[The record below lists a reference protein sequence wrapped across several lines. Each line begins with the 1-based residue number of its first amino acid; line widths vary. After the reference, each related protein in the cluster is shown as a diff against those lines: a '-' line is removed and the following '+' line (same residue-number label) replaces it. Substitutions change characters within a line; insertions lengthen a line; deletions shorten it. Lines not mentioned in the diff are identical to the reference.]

1 MLPLGIFSACLI
13 DLSPIRCCHTDLS
26 QTSNLNIFVL
36 FILASLTAEVE
47 LTRNKEEID
56 FTVNLMIFRI
66 QQIQIYGHL
75 ACCQKTFVSST
86 LKSTSRLYP
95 RKSIWIGFGWGT
107 IPFEQ
112 LKQVVTCISPRF
124 IHIQGDFFNCPPP
137 CSVPKW
143 KTIGSLKWMISW
155 NSSSGWLVSIFLIL
169 FLTKGAGERLKQC
182 MMRCWNP
189 LFPWLVIWFVV
200 MHNFFQQILIF

>member
-1 MLPLGIFSACLI
+1 MAILWQNLPPPIRLLQTFQLATWICQMLPLGFFSACLI
-13 DLSPIRCCHTDLS
+13 DLSPIRCCHTDSS

-124 IHIQGDFFNCPPP
+124 IHIQGDFLDALA
-137 CSVPKW
+137 SL
-143 KTIGSLKWMISW
+143 GSMLESQ
-155 NSSSGWLVSIFLIL
+155 SAS
-169 FLTKGAGERLKQC
+169 
-182 MMRCWNP
+182 
-189 LFPWLVIWFVV
+189 
-200 MHNFFQQILIF
+200 H